1 MRVSQ
6 SPWDQARCLE
16 WKYFY
21 QPPFLS
27 SAVCEFF
34 SHTPEALQ
42 QQPGWEDSSG
52 DRGSWVQ
59 PVDAGVS
66 ETSISDGEPHIPS
79 LLSMSTR
86 NHMDIT
92 IPPLPPVAPEVLRV
106 AEHRHRRG
114 LMYPYI
120 YHVLTKVREHI
131 PIHLP
136 DTAPQDLIVTKLQRQ
151 QRKVRELVFL
161 WKENNPKD

>member
-1 MRVSQ
+1 MSGPLLTQCSDFQGVCEIS
-6 SPWDQARCLE
+6 WDQNEHLLE
-16 WKYFY
+16 LEYLY
-21 QPPFLS
+21 QPPFSLLH
-27 SAVCEFF
+27 CLYNFF
-34 SHTPEALQ
+34 SHITEALQ
-42 QQPGWEDSSG
+42 QQPGWENPSG

-59 PVDAGVS
+59 PIDAGVS
-66 ETSISDGEPHIPS
+66 DASLGDSEPHIPS

-120 YHVLTKVREHI
+120 YHVLTKVRAYWY
-131 PIHLP
+131 LP
-136 DTAPQDLIVTKLQRQ
+136 PCH
-151 QRKVRELVFL
+151 
-161 WKENNPKD
+161 

>member
-1 MRVSQ
+1 MRVSE
-6 SPWDQARCLE
+6 SPWDQVRCLE
-16 WKYFY
+16 WKYLY

-27 SAVCEFF
+27 YAVCEFF
-34 SHTPEALQ
+34 SHNTEALQ
-42 QQPGWEDSSG
+42 QQPGWEDPSG

-66 ETSISDGEPHIPS
+66 ETSVGDGEPHIPS

-120 YHVLTKVREHI
+120 YHVLTKVRDQHI
-131 PIHLP
+131 HIYLP
-136 DTAPQDLIVTKLQRQ
+136 DNSLQYLIVTKLQSHLR
-151 QRKVRELVFL
+151 
-161 WKENNPKD
+161 